1 MPVICIE
8 RVNWQLC
15 LSLGHLRESI
25 VGPPLWH
32 WSANKVMNS
41 VGAGLCNIMKG
52 THSDPSQSGSRIIN
66 IFDYAKDMLVE
77 FCREPKVPAA
87 SM

>member
-1 MPVICIE
+1 MALVSQQSDEQC
-8 RVNWQLC
+8 W
-15 LSLGHLRESI
+15 
-25 VGPPLWH
+25 
-32 WSANKVMNS
+32 
-41 VGAGLCNIMKG
+41 AGLCNIMKG

-77 FCREPKVPAA
+77 FCRESKVPAA